1 MRIRNKYYLYNV
13 ITKTKLN
20 QLPKSIT
27 ILIFI
32 LSHFY
37 LIGQNP
43 FTLGINLGQSKY
55 KGDLTTSAQ
64 HASFGANI
72 GYNVSKVLKFG
83 VSYTSTTIEGDD
95 AYSDDILEIIRN
107 LDFKSK
113 VNELAFYS
121 EITPF
126 NLELTDQ
133 LNLSPF
139 GKIGFG
145 MYKYNPQSVYD
156 GITYNLKDLSTEGQ
170 GLPGS
175 NLQKYSLID
184 DAFLYGI
191 GLNFSIN
198 KKIDIKIEVTQRK
211 INNDYLDDVS
221 GYYYNLSDLS
231 KFVSETAAKL
241 SYRSSI
247 SLPGEALFK
256 SGVLKRGDSSKT
268 DSYFIKQVTVGYRF

>member
-1 MRIRNKYYLYNV
+1 
-13 ITKTKLN
+13 
-20 QLPKSIT
+20 LPKSLS
-27 ILIFI
+27 ILLFVFFHYF
-32 LSHFY
+32 LVA
-37 LIGQNP
+37 QNP
-43 FTLGINLGQSKY
+43 FTLGLNLGESKY

-64 HASFGANI
+64 HVSYGVSL

-83 VSYTSTTIEGDD
+83 VSYTSTKIEGDD
-95 AYSDDILEIIRN
+95 AYSNDILDIIRN

-113 VNELAFYS
+113 INELAFYS
-121 EITPF
+121 EISPF
-126 NLELTDQ
+126 NLELTDR
-133 LNLSPF
+133 LYLSPY

-156 GITYNLKDLSTEGQ
+156 GVIYNLIDLSTEGQ

-175 NLQKYSLID
+175 NLKKYSLID
-184 DAFLYGI
+184 DAFLCGI
-191 GLNFSIN
+191 GLNFCIN
-198 KKIDIKIEVTQRK
+198 KRIDLKIEVTHRK

-221 GYYYNLSDLS
+221 GYYYNLSELS

-256 SGVLKRGDSSKT
+256 SGVLKRGDSSET
-268 DSYFIKQVTVGYRF
+268 DSYFIKQISVAYRF